1 MNYPALRA
9 ELLLTTP
16 VNYPPMTDQAAADQ
30 LNSLATGRTLPR
42 RAVSKNE
49 ILNAIVDS
57 EWPTTAILQ
66 NKLLCIFCC
75 DSVDA
80 SNTNTRAIF
89 AAIFGGATTTRANLL
104 ALGSQ
109 TVSRATELGLEAV
122 TALDV
127 NRARLGVW

>member
-1 MNYPALRA
+1 MDYAALRA

-49 ILNAIVDS
+49 ILDAIVDS
-57 EWPTTAILQ
+57 EWPTTGLLQ

-75 DSVDA
+75 DTIDA
-80 SNTNTRAIF
+80 SNANTKAIF
-89 AAIFGGATTTRANLL
+89 AAIFGSATTTRANLL
-104 ALGSQ
+104 ALGTQ
-109 TVSRATELGLEAV
+109 TVSRAVELGLGPV

-127 NRARLGVW
+127 SRARSGAW